1 MSKLCLHLRRPGFR
15 GEAPRRG
22 CGLNPG
28 GRCPAGGL
36 PADAEQSGRESSAL
50 QAWEG
55 LVAWAVR
62 TGAVSPRG
70 LPQLAWSWSSPG
82 AAYPCCLWGRLWAAG
97 PRPSEPSPSGSWCT
111 PGSGGG
117 RACSHLTSEAP
128 PPTLGRLLS
137 AWHCWHAVG
146 WGVGYVESCLVSG
159 PIGSPVGPWLS
170 PCGWDVA
177 GQGKEEKKGMK
188 GPHCLID
195 PGGLHGG
202 GGTENSFH

>member
-128 PPTLGRLLS
+128 PPHPREAPFCLALLACSLVGGGVRGELPGVLAHWKPCRALAEPVRVGCGR
-137 AWHCWHAVG
+137 
-146 WGVGYVESCLVSG
+146 
-159 PIGSPVGPWLS
+159 
-170 PCGWDVA
+170 A
-177 GQGKEEKKGMK
+177 GQGGKEGHERTSLLDR
-188 GPHCLID
+188 PWRPTWRRWH
-195 PGGLHGG
+195 
-202 GGTENSFH
+202 